1 LSNNQDKS
9 GKNSVHYV
17 VNPREFGSF
26 ENTEILKALF
36 QSGIAFNMQHKDKH
50 GKTPQDYAA
59 KQKSGQMT

>member
-1 LSNNQDKS
+1 
-9 GKNSVHYV
+9 

-36 QSGIAFNMQHKDKH
+36 QSGIAFNMQLKDKH